1 MSENMKFNSTFEYK
15 LIYIFRIN
23 DGKHSDCVKIG
34 DATIHTS
41 RPYTDFPP
49 NSHDLNFAARERIDS
64 YTSTAGIIYD
74 LLYTEIAVFT
84 NDKGKLKA
92 FRDHKVHD
100 VLKRSGIEVKKFETN
115 KVQNEWFKCD
125 LETAKQAIKTVK
137 EGKTALN
144 SSQISNNKNPII
156 FRPEQKEAIKKT
168 IARYKKD

>member
-1 MSENMKFNSTFEYK
+1 MSENVKFNSTFEYK
-15 LIYIFRIN
+15 VIYVFRIN
-23 DGKHSDCVKIG
+23 DGKHSGCVKIG

-41 RPYTDFPP
+41 KPYTDFAP
-49 NSHDLNFAARERIDS
+49 NCHELNYAAKQRIDS
-64 YTSTAGIIYD
+64 YTSTAGVIYD

-125 LETAKQAIKTVK
+125 LETAKKAIKAVK
-137 EGKTALN
+137 EGKMALN
-144 SSQISNNKNPII
+144 SSQI
-156 FRPEQKEAIKKT
+156 
-168 IARYKKD
+168 